1 MKKEYNLKSF
11 KKELEKKNPDETL
24 FIQAIEELATDVIP
38 YMNNHQRYCKQ
49 NLLERLVEPDRV
61 IMFKVPWI
69 DDQGE
74 YHINRGYRV
83 QFNNA
88 LGPYKGGLR
97 FHPSVKLDTLKF
109 LGFEQIFK
117 NSLTTLYLGGG
128 KGGSDFNPKGKSDNE
143 VMRFCQAFMREL
155 SRYIGA
161 DTDIPAGD
169 IGVGAR
175 EIGYLFGMYKKLT
188 GSWEGSF
195 TGKDLTFGGLP
206 GRTEATGY
214 GLIFFTKAML
224 EQHDLEF
231 KNKKCLISGSGNV
244 ALYTAQKL
252 LENNAQVLSFSDSD
266 GSVFIKNGL
275 TKEQLDFVI
284 ELKEV
289 KRGRLSEFAEAF
301 DLDYKKG
308 KNPWSIEADYAF
320 PCATQNE
327 LKKEDAKALTKNG
340 IQLVAEGANMPCTP
354 DAIEIFKKKSVIFG
368 PAKAANAGGVATSGL
383 EMSQNSTRIPKTKA
397 DVFEKLQ
404 EIMES
409 IHDTCVEYGQEKN
422 HVDYS
427 KGANIGGFVRVADAM
442 IRQGIV

>member
-1 MKKEYNLKSF
+1 MKKVYNLNSF
-11 KKELEKKNPDETL
+11 KKELEKKNTNQAL
-24 FIQAIEELATDVIP
+24 FIQAVEEIATDVIP
-38 YMNNHQRYCKQ
+38 YMNDHKRYHDQ
-49 NLLERLVEPDRV
+49 NLLERIVEPDRV

-69 DDQGE
+69 DDKGK

-97 FHPSVKLDTLKF
+97 FHPSVELDTLKF

-128 KGGSDFNPKGKSDNE
+128 KGGSNFNPKGKSDNE

-169 IGVGAR
+169 IGVGSR
-175 EIGYLFGMYKKLT
+175 EIGYLFGMFKKMT

-214 GLIFFTKAML
+214 GLIYFTQAML
-224 EQHDLEF
+224 QQHDLEF
-231 KNKKCLISGSGNV
+231 KDKKCLISGSGNV
-244 ALYTAQKL
+244 ALYAAEKL
-252 LENNAQVLSFSDSD
+252 LENKAKVMSFSDSD
-266 GSVFIKNGL
+266 GAVYIKDGL

-289 KRGRLSEFAEAF
+289 KRGRLTEFAKKF
-301 DLDYKKG
+301 DLEYKKG

-327 LKKEDAKALTKNG
+327 LKKDDAKALIKNN

-354 DAIEIFKKKSVIFG
+354 DAIECFKKKSVLFG

-383 EMSQNSTRIPKTKA
+383 EMSQNSTRIPRKKEE
-397 DVFEKLQ
+397 VFEKLQ
-404 EIMES
+404 EIMET
-409 IHDTCVEYGQEKN
+409 IHDTCVAYGEEKKKVN
-422 HVDYS
+422 YS
-427 KGANIGGFVRVADAM
+427 KGANVGGFVRVADAM
-442 IRQGIV
+442 IKQGMV